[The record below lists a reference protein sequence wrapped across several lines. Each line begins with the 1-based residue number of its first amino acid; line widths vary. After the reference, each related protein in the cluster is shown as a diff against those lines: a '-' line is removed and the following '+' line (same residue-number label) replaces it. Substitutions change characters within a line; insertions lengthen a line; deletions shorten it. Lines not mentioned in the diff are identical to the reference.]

1 MMRNGNVYEDA
12 KKLRAAIESV
22 ARDIVRREMRD
33 CFRVKKAKVTTA
45 PDGTLCGVQL
55 AGDETEL
62 FLPYVSSLASASV
75 GQVVWVAVLGG
86 DSMRNA
92 IVWQNATLSA
102 GGGSSYTYTETP
114 NSAGGTTIEIVG

>member
-45 PDGTLCGVQL
+45 PDGTVCGVQL

-62 FLPYVSSLASASV
+62 FLPYVSSLSTVQV
-75 GQVVWVAVLGG
+75 GNVVWVAVLGG

-92 IVWQNATLSA
+92 VVWQNATLSA
-102 GGGSSYTYTETP
+102 
-114 NSAGGTTIEIVG
+114 

>member
-1 MMRNGNVYEDA
+1 MRNGNVYEDA

-45 PDGTLCGVQL
+45 PDGTVCGVQL

-62 FLPYVSSLASASV
+62 FLPYVSSLSTVQV
-75 GQVVWVAVLGG
+75 GNVVWVAVLGG

-92 IVWQNATLSA
+92 IVWQNANLSA

-114 NSAGGTTIEIVG
+114 NGAGGTTIEIVG